1 MNYCRV
7 DKSAKPTGKY
17 VLLDRSFEA
26 LYQNLD
32 DIKALRIQ
40 RAVDELDNIYFLKDK
55 RTLNEL
61 FAEQE
66 VLVDRLLD
74 NFAADEDNFTP
85 YEMEEV
91 IARLSNLL
99 KRISL

>member
-40 RAVDELDNIYFLKDK
+40 RTVDELDNIYFLKD
-55 RTLNEL
+55 N
-61 FAEQE
+61 
-66 VLVDRLLD
+66 
-74 NFAADEDNFTP
+74 
-85 YEMEEV
+85 
-91 IARLSNLL
+91 I
-99 KRISL
+99 